1 MENKDDHL
9 CMAIYQTAGQLLEA
23 SQDPRVGLL
32 TCHDYTYLL
41 YLDKVNCT
49 VEISPIIKR
58 QEFLQ
63 AVLLVLSISFP
74 QFSKA
79 LRFNF
84 DNFKAAFIN
93 DHRTPQNT
101 PRNSLGSSENQ
112 STSTQNGNHGYDLRS
127 SNSNNQPSDATKL
140 DDSDDSGIDCYDLT
154 LAELIKSRKDMTFIG
169 YGGCGVVFRI
179 QINVNQ

>member
-1 MENKDDHL
+1 MENKDDKL
-9 CMAIYQTAGQLLEA
+9 CMAIYQTAGQLLET

-74 QFSKA
+74 QFSDA
-79 LRFNF
+79 LDFTFN
-84 DNFKAAFIN
+84 DFKAFIN
-93 DHRTPQNT
+93 DHRTPQNSG
-101 PRNSLGSSENQ
+101 RNSLESTENQ
-112 STSTQNGNHGYDLRS
+112 STSTQNGNHGYYLRL
-127 SNSNNQPSDATKL
+127 NSNNQPSDATKL
-140 DDSDDSGIDCYDLT
+140 DDSDDSGIECYDLT

-179 QINVNQ
+179 HINVNQ